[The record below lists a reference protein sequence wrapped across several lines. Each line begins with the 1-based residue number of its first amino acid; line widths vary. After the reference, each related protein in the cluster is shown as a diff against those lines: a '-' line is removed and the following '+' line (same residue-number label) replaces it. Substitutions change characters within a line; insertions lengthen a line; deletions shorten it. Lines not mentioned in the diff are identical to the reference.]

1 VAASKGS
8 LKGRVGRYRQVK
20 LSVIGRRSREA
31 RQQHAIFYPS
41 LYDTLRRND
50 EGLVRFCSR
59 HRSLSAYLLSR
70 APLTL
75 QYSWCIRGRRVVSG
89 QNRWSAKH
97 IANHDNHSW
106 CRLLFLV
113 RGDLWDVPSCGQ
125 GLAEMEWD
133 FEVGE
138 GGRGTCS
145 QHRNRKSVSER
156 RPCQLLSGKFGLEG
170 QQTRIGVTAERRF
183 LLRLSLVIDYSG
195 K

>member
-1 VAASKGS
+1 MTASKGS

-31 RQQHAIFYPS
+31 RQQHVIFYPS

-59 HRSLSAYLLSR
+59 HRSISAYLLSR

-75 QYSWCIRGRRVVSG
+75 QYAGCIPGRRVVSG
-89 QNRWSAKH
+89 NRWSGKH
-97 IANHDNHSW
+97 VANHDNHSW

-113 RGDLWDVPSCGQ
+113 RGDLWGVPSCGQ

-138 GGRGTCS
+138 G
-145 QHRNRKSVSER
+145 
-156 RPCQLLSGKFGLEG
+156 
-170 QQTRIGVTAERRF
+170 AERAHNIGIENRSQSGG
-183 LLRLSLVIDYSG
+183 LVNYYLASLDLRDNKLELVSPLRDVFF
-195 K
+195 